1 MCNSRFSPVVFA
13 SFEMIRTVVIEE
25 NPPAGEHLARLL
37 ADFCPLEIIGT
48 ATGGPA
54 GLKLCLALRPDAVFL
69 DVNLSDEND
78 SPLATQLSS
87 FPKPPLLVFTA
98 SSSERAAD
106 AFRLEAVDFLMKPI
120 DRLQLSETVKRLLTL
135 VRPIEFGASGGSPI
149 PTILPI
155 NTANLSDAAHSL
167 LPVTDLDHDQIRLLA
182 RHEIVA
188 VLRRKRRTWIH
199 TVLEE
204 FPTYYPLAQL
214 ARWLEA
220 ESFIQVSRDALVNLR
235 AVQEIRRQGGRL
247 YCLRLHD
254 RAGTE
259 IIASRSGST
268 RLAAALKIRPPR
280 VVTLNVEKSGPRLK
294 ISG

>member
-1 MCNSRFSPVVFA
+1 MCSSRFSPVVLA
-13 SFEMIRTVVIEE
+13 SFEMIRVVVLEDSS
-25 NPPAGEHLARLL
+25 PAVEHLARLL
-37 ADFCPLEIIGT
+37 AGFRPVEIIGT

-54 GLKLCLALRPDAVFL
+54 GLNLCLALRPDAVFL
-69 DVNLSDEND
+69 DANLSDESG
-78 SPLATQLSS
+78 SPLAPQLSS

-120 DRLQLSETVKRLLTL
+120 DRLQLSETVQRLLTL

-149 PTILPI
+149 STILPI
-155 NTANLSDAAHSL
+155 NTSSLSDAAHSL

-214 ARWLEA
+214 VRWLEA
-220 ESFIQVSRDALVNLR
+220 ESFIQVSRHALVNLR
-235 AVQEIRRQGGRL
+235 AVQQIRRHGDRL
-247 YCLRLHD
+247 YHLRLHD

-268 RLAAALKIRPPR
+268 RLAAAMKIRATA
-280 VVTLNVEKSGPRLK
+280 VVTLNA
-294 ISG
+294 

>member
-13 SFEMIRTVVIEE
+13 SFEMIRTVVLEE

-37 ADFCPLEIIGT
+37 ADFCPLEIVGT

-54 GLKLCLALRPDAVFL
+54 GLKLCLASRPDAVFL

-155 NTANLSDAAHSL
+155 NTSNLSDAAHSL

-235 AVQEIRRQGGRL
+235 AVQEIRRHGGRL

-268 RLAAALKIRPPR
+268 RLAAALKISPPR

>member
-1 MCNSRFSPVVFA
+1 MCSSRFSAVVFA
-13 SFEMIRTVVIEE
+13 SFEMIRTVVLEE
-25 NPPAGEHLARLL
+25 NPPAVEHLARLL
-37 ADFCPLEIIGT
+37 ADFCPVELIGT
-48 ATGGPA
+48 ATDGPA
-54 GLKLCLALRPDAVFL
+54 GLNLCLALRPDAVFL
-69 DVNLSDEND
+69 DVNLSDESD
-78 SPLATQLSS
+78 SPLAPQLSA

-106 AFRLEAVDFLMKPI
+106 AFRLEAVDYLMKPI

-135 VRPIEFGASGGSPI
+135 VRPIEFGALGGSPI

-155 NTANLSDAAHSL
+155 STSSLSDAAHNL
-167 LPVTDLDHDQIRLLA
+167 LPVTDIDHDQIRLLA

-214 ARWLEA
+214 VRWLEA

-235 AVQEIRRQGGRL
+235 AVQEIRRHGTRL
-247 YCLRLHD
+247 YRLRLHD
-254 RAGTE
+254 RVATE

-268 RLAAALKIRPPR
+268 RLATALKITPPR
-280 VVTLNVEKSGPRLK
+280 VAGNVHIEA
-294 ISG
+294 